1 MNSASIGS
9 ISSTS
14 QNVNSQNKETSEQFQ
29 ARKANNI
36 DGYTEKEYNKRG
48 WAFMFTNEKMNDPS
62 ISQVIKI
69 VFEHETD
76 IAPIRE
82 QLVRYLQEGL
92 SYEHIVE
99 IFESYAGQK
108 IFGIYQLGDFTN
120 HLENRESSSKHKGGS
135 GYSLLDENRT
145 GSIGEN
151 SSQISTEIKDNRTVI
166 HFSPFDSPIN
176 TLK

>member
-1 MNSASIGS
+1 
-9 ISSTS
+9 
-14 QNVNSQNKETSEQFQ
+14 
-29 ARKANNI
+29 
-36 DGYTEKEYNKRG
+36 
-48 WAFMFTNEKMNDPS
+48 MFTNGKMNDPS

-69 VFEHETD
+69 VFEHEID

-82 QLVRYLQEGL
+82 LFVAYLKEGL
-92 SYEHIVE
+92 SYELVSE
-99 IFESYAGQK
+99 IFEIDARQK
-108 IFGIYQLGDFTN
+108 IFDIYQLGDFTN

-145 GSIGEN
+145 GSIGAN